1 MSLIADYYC
10 ICVHLRVL
18 VCVCWRTNRCGICFK
33 HMFLVQVCE
42 YMLHVS
48 LFDVELQMLY
58 SNILVICSFI
68 QTEAYVDSGSGG
80 CGCVL
85 VKPGQSSVVTAR
97 SLISST
103 LHTIPQGITGKPNGP
118 CSWCSRL
125 TVVAASNIWWRT
137 GVWGCVTWTV
147 ICTAPFL

>member
-1 MSLIADYYC
+1 MYIKQTGYVTECRSLLYVYTY
-10 ICVHLRVL
+10 
-18 VCVCWRTNRCGICFK
+18 VCWCVYVDEQTGVVCFK

-58 SNILVICSFI
+58 SDILVICSFI

-85 VKPGQSSVVTAR
+85 VKPGQSSVVTTR
-97 SLISST
+97 SLVSST
-103 LHTIPQGITGKPNGP
+103 LHTIPQGITGVPP
-118 CSWCSRL
+118 Q
-125 TVVAASNIWWRT
+125 
-137 GVWGCVTWTV
+137 
-147 ICTAPFL
+147 